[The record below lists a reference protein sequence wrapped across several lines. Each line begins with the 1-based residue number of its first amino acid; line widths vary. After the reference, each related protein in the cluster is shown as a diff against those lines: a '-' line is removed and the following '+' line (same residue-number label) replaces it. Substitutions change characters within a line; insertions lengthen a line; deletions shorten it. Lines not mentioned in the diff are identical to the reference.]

1 MTILQA
7 TGGLAYDEMVGA
19 ARTSPS
25 EIDRLFDCNLDT
37 YTPGNHSQ
45 LSSPL
50 TVCCCVLLCRWVDII
65 IPESI

>member
-37 YTPGNHSQ
+37 YTPGN
-45 LSSPL
+45 PL
-50 TVCCCVLLCRWVDII
+50 TTLITPNRVLLCVAV
-65 IPESI
+65 